1 MDEEHVEPTGRAAG
15 AEQSEQ
21 SEQPGQSE
29 PARPERPEPERPE
42 PERPEPERPEPARPE
57 QYDVVV
63 VGGGAAGLAGA
74 LTLVR
79 ARRSVLVL
87 DSGSPRNR
95 YAAHLHG
102 YLGHDG
108 ASPAE
113 LLARGRAEVTGY
125 GGRVRTATAV
135 AADRLPDGGFLV
147 RCGDGSAVRAGRL
160 LVATGLVDE
169 LPAVPGL
176 GARWGRDV
184 LHCPYCHGWEVRDE
198 AVAVLADGPLAVH
211 QALLWRQ
218 WSERVT
224 LLAHTAPPTAVDRE
238 RLAARGVEVVGGEV
252 TGLVVDDDRLAGV
265 SLAGGRSVA
274 CRALVV
280 APRFTV
286 RSGVLSS
293 LGLPAHPVARDG
305 RVIGTGVDSDPAT
318 GATALAGVWLAGNVA
333 APTEKLAGAAAQGV
347 RAAVA
352 INTDLVETET
362 RRAVEARRAGGNG

>member
-1 MDEEHVEPTGRAAG
+1 MDEEHVEPTGRAFGAKQAG
-15 AEQSEQ
+15 QYGRSEQ
-21 SEQPGQSE
+21 SWQAGQYGQSGQADQAE
-29 PARPERPEPERPE
+29 PYE
-42 PERPEPERPEPARPE
+42 
-57 QYDVVV
+57 VVV

-74 LTLVR
+74 LTIVR

-95 YAAHLHG
+95 RAAHLHG

-108 ASPAE
+108 ASPAG
-113 LLARGRAEVTGY
+113 LLARGRAEVAGY
-125 GGRVRTATAV
+125 GGRIREATAV

-147 RCGDGSAVRAGRL
+147 RCGDGSTVRAGRL

-184 LHCPYCHGWEVRDE
+184 LHCPYCHGWEVRDQPL
-198 AVAVLADGPLAVH
+198 AVLADGPSAVR

-218 WSERVT
+218 WSERIT
-224 LLAHTAPPTAVDRE
+224 LLGHTWAPTAEDRE
-238 RLAARGVEVVGGEV
+238 VLAARGVEAVGGEV
-252 TGLVVDDDRLAGV
+252 TGLVVDDDRLTGV
-265 SLAGGRSVA
+265 TLAGGGSAA

-280 APRFTV
+280 APRFAV

-293 LGLPAHPVARDG
+293 LGLPAHPVERDG
-305 RVIGTGVDSDPAT
+305 RVVGTGVDSDPAT

-333 APTEKLAGAAAQGV
+333 APLEKLAGAAAQGV

-352 INTDLVETET
+352 INTDLVE
-362 RRAVEARRAGGNG
+362 AEARRALEGRRAGGIG